1 MDEVWAWLGN
11 IANILAVLEKAIQ
24 LLFPIIAGLF
34 VVRKL
39 RTWWR
44 KRRWAKSVGGLTADE
59 ISELNAI
66 SRDRSRIHHVRT
78 NGMPAVRLAG
88 KVLNGLD
95 YLKVGWDAERVSH
108 TVDQL
113 KVAKDGAH
121 ALAVSKE
128 WQSEHAEAVS
138 VYSTVYSRIVAARQA
153 GEKPPIIS
161 CGAIV
166 FDPERS
172 RVLLM
177 RRSAFVATYKNCF
190 HILGGNYEPA
200 DDIHHHDDI
209 SREPLLY
216 AALREVREE
225 TCLQFQEDSTMYR
238 NVIVS
243 QEETTGFIQY
253 VIAGIAVSDKN
264 IEDVKRSGEGEV
276 DWYSLS
282 ELATLITGE
291 NVRSANARWVPSGLM
306 ILAAWLAMGAPN
318 QYGRRPIATEARETY
333 RKIKPL
339 LSQGFAEH

>member
-1 MDEVWAWLGN
+1 MSTWLGN
-11 IANILAVLEKAIQ
+11 AANIVTILEKIV
-24 LLFPIIAGLF
+24 PYLF
-34 VVRKL
+34 VIIVGWPVFRRVRE
-39 RTWWR
+39 WWR
-44 KRRWAKSVGGLTADE
+44 GRKWARSVRGLSVGE
-59 ISELNAI
+59 ITELNTI
-66 SRDRSRIHHVRT
+66 SKDRSHLYHVRT
-78 NGMPAVRLAG
+78 SGMPTIRLEG
-88 KVLNGLD
+88 SVLSKAD
-95 YLKVGWDAERVSH
+95 YPKVGWDAENISRALSQLRVE
-108 TVDQL
+108 
-113 KVAKDGAH
+113 KDGSH
-121 ALAVSKE
+121 ALAVRKE

-138 VYSTVYSRIVAARQA
+138 AYSTVYSRIVAARRC

-166 FDPERS
+166 FDPRRS

-177 RRSAFVATYKNCF
+177 RRSGLVATYKNCF

-200 DDIHHHDDI
+200 DNIHRHDDI
-209 SREPLLY
+209 SKHPLLH

-225 TCLQFQEDSTMYR
+225 TSLQFQENNNMYK

-243 QEETTGFIQY
+243 QEVTTGFIQY
-253 VIAGIAVSDKN
+253 IIAGIAVSEDDV
-264 IEDVKRSGEGEV
+264 EDVQRSGEGEV